1 MGKSR
6 PALGVDAPAARSS
19 LTGPARSRLP
29 CCAVLRRP
37 ARSGKIAS
45 WPRPVPLPQ
54 IGTRMTGWGAARA
67 AAVLTA
73 CSARLVAASNHRPGP
88 QLPQPTAPEADFI
101 RRVVSALCFVQLPS
115 FLSLHTLSLPG
126 RSRVRALR
134 VYSQFASATA
144 SARARTY
151 SHINPRISAVQPRAD
166 VSLLPA
172 ARPSVSLSNPPQ
184 CAASRRQYTHPRTPF
199 YAHPALLYPAPTI
212 GYHA

>member
-37 ARSGKIAS
+37 AR
-45 WPRPVPLPQ
+45 
-54 IGTRMTGWGAARA
+54 
-67 AAVLTA
+67 
-73 CSARLVAASNHRPGP
+73 ARLVAASNHRPGP

-166 VSLLPA
+166 VSLLPT
-172 ARPSVSLSNPPQ
+172 ARPSVSLSNPPR